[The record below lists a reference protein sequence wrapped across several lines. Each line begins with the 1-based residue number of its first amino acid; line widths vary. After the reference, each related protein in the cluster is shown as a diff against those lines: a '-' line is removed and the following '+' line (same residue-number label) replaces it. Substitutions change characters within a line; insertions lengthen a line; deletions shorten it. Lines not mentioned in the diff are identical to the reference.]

1 MFCGRSAGGKAVLLA
16 AAVALAASGCA
27 AKKTDDDPLKYTKKL
42 VVEGHSSLYN
52 NGAFEVPNTS
62 IKLIPPAPDAFTLA
76 SELAGVRGPQAFE
89 KSIKNAAESVTII
102 ADGTNKSYELF
113 KDIQGISKD
122 AADAIDRSMTEGG
135 KTLLYKSSDLGKSIV
150 GRSWDT
156 SKDLIR
162 SDAGLT
168 VVQASRAGGNKIV
181 AGAAA
186 AGEQIAAESSSGGQK
201 IARGSVS
208 GGKEIISGGVA
219 AGDKIVSGS
228 IDLAKELSSDSI
240 DRSGKALDYGGT
252 RFVKGYAAV
261 PRDVKRRME
270 RTGTNIRGLSLIDI
284 LGEENKWRKE
294 WSQKTV
300 DLLGGTIS
308 GYGTDATSSFK
319 KAGKELSE
327 NYRTQGVSLS
337 VLKSIR
343 WVLQGVLWDAT
354 VEPIAKTTGAALG
367 YLSVNLLAYP
377 TVVLVKEGV
386 ATTHLAVQ
394 VTLDSAKTGYDVV
407 APTAIAAVA
416 GVYAAADMT
425 ASHTASAATAVAG
438 PVAGYTTEGLA
449 AVAGVT
455 VIGGGYIAG
464 KSVEGGGYV
473 AGKSVEGVGYVAGKT
488 VKGGGYVAG
497 KTVQYVAVPLASAGI
512 TVGGG
517 MIGTAV
523 GVTGAVTGGTV
534 VVAGEAGSAATN
546 VFGNVIAGTTLAAG
560 TAVSAGG
567 GAAYGVYQLSKAVVV
582 PTGYELGSGMVL
594 SYETLSQV
602 SAHAILA
609 VSDCAYMVLSLEGP
623 RWVLYAVRGNLGKG
637 EDLPAGAILDLKK
650 MKEQGEEIVN
660 IQVSDEEMK
669 KVVESVYGNLPETQA
684 VSEEQK

>member
-1 MFCGRSAGGKAVLLA
+1 MILLTALLALA
-16 AAVALAASGCA
+16 AAGCA
-27 AKKTDDDPLKYTKKL
+27 AKKTGDDPLKYTKKL
-42 VVEGHSSLYN
+42 VAEGHSSLYN
-52 NGAFEVPNTS
+52 NGAFEVPNTK
-62 IKLIPPAPDAFTLA
+62 IKLIPPGPDAVALA
-76 SELAGVRGPQAFE
+76 SELAGVRAPQAFE
-89 KSIKNAAESVTII
+89 KSWKNAAESVTII

-135 KTLLYKSSDLGKSIV
+135 KTLVYKSSELGKSIV

-162 SDAGLT
+162 SEAGLT

-181 AGAAA
+181 AGSAA
-186 AGEQIAAESSSGGQK
+186 AGEQIAAESSTGGKK
-201 IARGSVS
+201 IAKGSVS
-208 GGKEIISGGVA
+208 GGKAIISDGVA
-219 AGDKIVSGS
+219 AGDNIVSGS

-240 DRSGKALDYGGT
+240 NRSGKALDYGGT

-261 PRDVKRRME
+261 PKDVKRRIE

-308 GYGTDATSSFK
+308 GYGADATSSFK

-327 NYRTQGVSLS
+327 KYRTQGVSLS

-343 WVLQGVLWDAT
+343 WVLQGLLWDAT
-354 VEPIAKTTGAALG
+354 VEPVAKTTGAALG
-367 YLSVNLLAYP
+367 YLSVNLMAFP

-394 VTLDSAKTGYDVV
+394 VTLDTAKTGYDVV

-416 GVYAAADMT
+416 GVYAAADMA
-425 ASHTASAATAVAG
+425 ASHTAAAATAVAG
-438 PVAGYTTEGLA
+438 PVAGYTTEGLS

-455 VIGGGYIAG
+455 VIGGGYVAG

-473 AGKSVEGVGYVAGKT
+473 AGKSVEGIGYVAGKT

-517 MIGTAV
+517 VIGTAV

-534 VVAGEAGSAATN
+534 VVTGEATSATTQ
-546 VFGNVIAGTTLAAG
+546 VFGTVIAGATLVGG
-560 TAVSAGG
+560 TAVSTAG
-567 GAAYGVYQLSKAVVV
+567 GAAYGVYELSKAVVV
-582 PTGYELGSGMVL
+582 PAGYELGGGLVL
-594 SYETLSQV
+594 SYETLTQLG
-602 SAHAILA
+602 AHTILA

-623 RWVLYAVRGNLGKG
+623 RWVLYAVKGNTGKG
-637 EDLPAGAILDLKK
+637 EDLPVGAVVDLKQ
-650 MKEQGEEIVN
+650 MQEQGEEIYN
-660 IQVSDEEMK
+660 LPVSDEEMK
-669 KVVESVYGNLPETQA
+669 KIVESVYDGLPEA
-684 VSEEQK
+684 GSADKK

>member
-1 MFCGRSAGGKAVLLA
+1 MSRATRRSITTAP
-16 AAVALAASGCA
+16 SRCR
-27 AKKTDDDPLKYTKKL
+27 TR
-42 VVEGHSSLYN
+42 
-52 NGAFEVPNTS
+52 S

-76 SELAGVRGPQAFE
+76 SELAGVRAPQAFE

-122 AADAIDRSMTEGG
+122 AADAIDHSMTEGG
-135 KTLLYKSSDLGKSIV
+135 KTLVYKSSELGKSIG

-186 AGEQIAAESSSGGQK
+186 AGEQIAAESSSGGKK
-201 IARGSVS
+201 IAKGSVS
-208 GGKEIISGGVA
+208 GGKEIISDGVA

-228 IDLAKELSSDSI
+228 IDLAKDLSADSI

-261 PRDVKRRME
+261 PKDVKRRIE

-319 KAGKELSE
+319 KAGKELGE

-354 VEPIAKTTGAALG
+354 VEPLAKTTGAALG
-367 YLSVNLLAYP
+367 YLSVNMLAFP

-394 VTLDSAKTGYDVV
+394 VTLDTAKTGYDVV

-416 GVYAAADMT
+416 GVYAAADMA
-425 ASHTASAATAVAG
+425 ASHTAAAATAVAG
-438 PVAGYTTEGLA
+438 PVAGYTTEGLS

-455 VIGGGYIAG
+455 VISGGYVAG

-473 AGKSVEGVGYVAGKT
+473 AGEVGRGRRVCRREDGQGRRICGRENGPVRRGPAGERGDHGGRGRDRHGRGRHGRRDRRHGSRDRRGRLSGDQRLRQRHRRDNACGRDRRVHRGRRGVRRLR
-488 VKGGGYVAG
+488 
-497 KTVQYVAVPLASAGI
+497 TVQGRGRSRGIRAGQWVGPELRDYCRSSAPI
-512 TVGGG
+512 SSSVSPIAPIWSCRSRDRGGSC
-517 MIGTAV
+517 M
-523 GVTGAVTGGTV
+523 
-534 VVAGEAGSAATN
+534 
-546 VFGNVIAGTTLAAG
+546 
-560 TAVSAGG
+560 
-567 GAAYGVYQLSKAVVV
+567 
-582 PTGYELGSGMVL
+582 
-594 SYETLSQV
+594 
-602 SAHAILA
+602 
-609 VSDCAYMVLSLEGP
+609 
-623 RWVLYAVRGNLGKG
+623 R
-637 EDLPAGAILDLKK
+637 
-650 MKEQGEEIVN
+650 
-660 IQVSDEEMK
+660 
-669 KVVESVYGNLPETQA
+669 
-684 VSEEQK
+684 